1 MAEVSAV
8 RAASTSGAWR
18 TPLMAP
24 RMVDMT
30 PLLRLRRWRAC
41 RRLFFDD
48 FSVGTGSSLFSSR
61 RNLLSRRAALA
72 ERRSCFLNY
81 CENSELRY
89 WFPNSRAHGT
99 CLAFLSTT
107 SLRPITVC
115 DSLQDHAPD
124 ARWFEG
130 GPRSPQLRDTA
141 LSESEREP
149 ALRCRLRYCFC
160 GTCRGRNPPK
170 IAARGKFGNSHGD
183 WHHELRPL

>member
-1 MAEVSAV
+1 MLTARSIIGMAEVSAV

-18 TPLMAP
+18 TRLMAP
-24 RMVDMT
+24 RTVAMT
-30 PLLRLRRWRAC
+30 PLLRLRRRRAC

-48 FSVGTGSSLFSSR
+48 LSVGTGSSLFSSR

-89 WFPNSRAHGT
+89 WCPNRRAHGT

-124 ARWFEG
+124 TRWSEG
-130 GPRSPQLRDTA
+130 RPRSPKPRDTA
-141 LSESEREP
+141 LSESDAGAGTSVPAPQLFLWDLQGAEP
-149 ALRCRLRYCFC
+149 VEDSCK
-160 GTCRGRNPPK
+160 GK
-170 IAARGKFGNSHGD
+170 IRQQP
-183 WHHELRPL
+183 R